1 MAVLL
6 LASSLTSG
14 DVSHTVKGVH
24 KHTFLVY
31 TESKDQ
37 ERRQKHDETSCETT
51 NPKEIVASTND
62 SSQNDEDDDY
72 YEETLGGENDE
83 RQR

>member
-6 LASSLTSG
+6 LASSLTNG

-31 TESKDQ
+31 TESKDKK
-37 ERRQKHDETSCETT
+37 RRRPPDSGWPNTGHEVIRWPFFTLEMTT
-51 NPKEIVASTND
+51 KLAQHSFRGSD
-62 SSQNDEDDDY
+62 S
-72 YEETLGGENDE
+72 LA
-83 RQR
+83 